1 MEAANP
7 SRPRDTLVRRLSR
20 AMLGLALVS
29 SALTAGATGL
39 LAYQML
45 LTAEDRRLTDF
56 AVDLVE
62 EVAGL
67 EDARARE
74 EALAEQEELRA
85 FGVRIS
91 LFNGDTLLGGEPSI
105 PPVSG
110 CAWGRAPGEEHVRRC
125 GVAAHGRLAVAEEV
139 LESIPRIRTW
149 LPLAVLL
156 TSVGAALMSLALSRR
171 VARWAARPLTELGE
185 SLARIQPGA
194 DIPEHLHAEA
204 RYEEVN
210 TVRAALVDLLGRL
223 RAALE
228 QSRRFSANAA
238 HELRTPLA
246 TLRAELELESEN
258 PQPPATA
265 AALAR
270 MHRTVTSLGTL
281 VDRLLVLAEGT
292 EGTLAPVE
300 SVSLADI
307 VEDVVRALPED
318 ARGRVDTDLQT
329 PGLMQGDSQLLRQ
342 LVDNGVENALKF
354 SGSGRVTV
362 LLRETEGTTLL
373 DILDEGPGIAR
384 EDSERVFEPF
394 YRTPSARAGKP
405 GNGIGLSLVAL
416 VARAHG
422 AHAGF
427 LPTAKGAHLR
437 LTFPAQRPDAPAKD

>member
-1 MEAANP
+1 
-7 SRPRDTLVRRLSR
+7 
-20 AMLGLALVS
+20 MLGLALVS

-56 AVDLVE
+56 AVDMVE

-67 EDARARE
+67 GDAQAHD
-74 EALAEQEELRA
+74 EAVAEQEELNA

-91 LFNGDTLLGGEPSI
+91 LFNGETFLGGTSGM
-105 PPVSG
+105 PPVVG

-171 VARWAARPLTELGE
+171 VARWAARPLTELGA
-185 SLARIQPGA
+185 SLARIDPGA
-194 DIPEHLHAEA
+194 DVPEHLHAEA

-210 TVRAALVDLLGRL
+210 TVRVALVDLLGRL

-258 PQPPATA
+258 PQPPETA

-292 EGTLAPVE
+292 DGTLAPLE
-300 SVSLADI
+300 TVSLSDV

-318 ARGRVDTDLQT
+318 ARARVHTDLQT
-329 PGLMQGDSQLLRQ
+329 SGLIPGDSQLLRQ
-342 LVDNGVENALKF
+342 LVDNVVENALKF
-354 SGSGRVTV
+354 SGSGRVTI
-362 LLRETEGTTLL
+362 LLRATEGTTLM
-373 DILDEGPGIAR
+373 DILDEGPGIR
-384 EDSERVFEPF
+384 PEDSERVFEPF
-394 YRTPSARAGKP
+394 YRSPSARAGKP
-405 GNGIGLSLVAL
+405 GHGVGLSLVAL

-422 AHAGF
+422 AHARF
-427 LPTAKGAHLR
+427 LPTQKGAHLR
-437 LTFPAQRPDAPAKD
+437 LTFPSGAAQHQRRR